1 MAKAETVHS
10 QSEPV
15 GILLDPA
22 LNPVLTSSCTGYEGA
37 NESEES
43 GQFKRAFP
51 RLRMIV
57 SSIRLIPHLM
67 LLLSTEAEDFLRAD
81 MRRWAELC
89 ERNIPC
95 KEREYVSLFIMLMTF
110 RPEFRNIFY
119 LRLGAK
125 ASVFGML
132 CPPLAALE
140 IERTTIGPGLYI
152 QHGSGTFISAASI
165 GANCWINQQVTIGY
179 SNKTDRP
186 VIGNNVRICAGAKIV
201 GKIRIGDNATV
212 GLNSVVID
220 NVPANSTVFGVPART
235 VWDAKQR

>member
-1 MAKAETVHS
+1 
-10 QSEPV
+10 
-15 GILLDPA
+15 
-22 LNPVLTSSCTGYEGA
+22 
-37 NESEES
+37 
-43 GQFKRAFP
+43 
-51 RLRMIV
+51 
-57 SSIRLIPHLM
+57 
-67 LLLSTEAEDFLRAD
+67 
-81 MRRWAELC
+81 
-89 ERNIPC
+89 
-95 KEREYVSLFIMLMTF
+95 MTF